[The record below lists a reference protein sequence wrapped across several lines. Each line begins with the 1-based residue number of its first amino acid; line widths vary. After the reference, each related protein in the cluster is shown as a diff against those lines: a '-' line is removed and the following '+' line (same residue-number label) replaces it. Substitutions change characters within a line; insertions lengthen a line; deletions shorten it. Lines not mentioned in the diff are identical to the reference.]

1 MIAPGLHIVSRHV
14 LYGSHSVLQK
24 IEFKHLYA
32 GHALFSLLKT
42 TPSSVVL
49 TSFPALI
56 SAMCPA
62 ATGIGNCAAFFSS
75 LSYSPS
81 LPCSLATWV
90 CFPFLPCPELL
101 ISACHSDLVTQLP
114 TCHLLSSPFS
124 SFAPVWCCVPFR
136 THVQG
141 HCLREAIIPTRSL
154 AIPVRH
160 FLGLLS
166 SLSYHLLHL

>member
-124 SFAPVWCCVPFR
+124 SLC
-136 THVQG
+136 T
-141 HCLREAIIPTRSL
+141 CLMLCTLQDSRSRSL
-154 AIPVRH
+154 PQGSH
-160 FLGLLS
+160 HSHPKFS
-166 SLSYHLLHL
+166 HPC